1 MGGGGGGGGG
11 GGIVATAENNC
22 AFACYS
28 CFMYLFLQ
36 LKAFARVQGK
46 PETWDEKDK
55 IFIAQVYTYD
65 RNLTEHLVYR
75 GSHIEEE
82 LLLTAFSLITVLIG
96 LVLAWLVKQYYVK
109 VWKELKVNNQ
119 DSDRNQIQTSNGSNV
134 NGQGNRKSAEQTESD
149 DSTVSGQGNSESAK
163 HTGSGDSTVSGQG
176 NSESAKHTESDDS
189 TVNGQGNS
197 ESAKQIDSNSS
208 NVNNCEQNRQ
218 VRRSLY
224 WSTAFVFCCFDICS
238 IGVFIIAH
246 LFKHP
251 ILTTTDHVVRSAYIT
266 KMVIML
272 ILYSLH
278 LGVAIFAVRRNCSS
292 SEEPQYKV
300 LQVLALFSILIFFQT
315 IGAAV
320 IPLFILLVLY
330 TFKVLS
336 VIAFMCSST
345 FCFIFLIALLLKS
358 STAGEGRKGMLVTL
372 LQACI
377 IAVFLAVIGV
387 LVAFYLILLS
397 RGVDTKG
404 LQGFLLSLL
413 PSLALGVAGWYIK
426 KVVLKEKKHKKTK
439 RQIEC
444 CHYCWP

>member
-1 MGGGGGGGGG
+1 
-11 GGIVATAENNC
+11 
-22 AFACYS
+22 
-28 CFMYLFLQ
+28 MYLFLQ

-46 PETWDEKDK
+46 PETWDEKDR
-55 IFIAQVYTYD
+55 IFVAQVYTYD

-82 LLLTAFSLITVLIG
+82 LLVTAFSLITVLIG
-96 LVLAWLVKQYYVK
+96 LILAWLVKKYYKK

-119 DSDRNQIQTSNGSNV
+119 DSDRNQTQTSNGSNV
-134 NGQGNRKSAEQTESD
+134 IGQGSNKSAKQTES
-149 DSTVSGQGNSESAK
+149 G
-163 HTGSGDSTVSGQG
+163 
-176 NSESAKHTESDDS
+176 DS
-189 TVNGQGNS
+189 TVNGQGNNESTKQTESGDSTVNGQGNNESTKQTESGDSTVNGQGTNESTKQTESGDSTVNGQGNNESTKQTESGDSTLNGQGKS
-197 ESAKQIDSNSS
+197 EQS
-208 NVNNCEQNRQ
+208 RH

-238 IGVFIIAH
+238 VGVFIIAH

-251 ILTTTDHVVRSAYIT
+251 ILTTTDHVVGSAYIT
-266 KMVIML
+266 KMVLML

-358 STAGEGRKGMLVTL
+358 STAGEGRKGMLVAL
-372 LQACI
+372 LPACI